1 MDWFLVIMAILGL
14 IMGIAPGVIAD
25 KIKECAEAPGYSAR
39 ETARNSINVW
49 LWIFGVVIW
58 VMSGLFVG
66 QMSYLGKE
74 VDKELES
81 RIEALE
87 QRISQTDTTTVN
99 IQKGYYGED

>member
-1 MDWFLVIMAILGL
+1 MNWFLVIMAILGL

-74 VDKELES
+74 VDKKLES

>member
-1 MDWFLVIMAILGL
+1 MNWFLVIMAILGL

-25 KIKECAEAPGYSAR
+25 KIKECAEAPGYNAR

>member
-1 MDWFLVIMAILGL
+1 MNWFLVIMAILGL

>member
-1 MDWFLVIMAILGL
+1 MNWFLVIMAILGL

-39 ETARNSINVW
+39 ETARNNINVW